1 MILLEVYFSKMMF
14 GSALV
19 CAAAAMLYTFGWQI
33 VKDMRNNTELTSIDS
48 SVTSKQVAGYFIA
61 KGYVVCNI
69 TPVKNSR
76 KWLAFLIKNGE
87 YKIAT
92 VFTSDK
98 EIEGHQDS
106 LV

>member
-1 MILLEVYFSKMMF
+1 MILLEVFFSK
-14 GSALV
+14 ALFITAIV
-19 CAAAAMLYTFGWQI
+19 FAVVAMLYTFGSQI
-33 VKDMRNNTELTSIDS
+33 VKDMNNTPEEVDS
-48 SVTSKQVAGYFIA
+48 SVTSKQVTSYFVA

-92 VFTSDK
+92 VFTSEK
-98 EIEGHQDS
+98 TIEGHQDS